1 MENVVGFP
9 LIKMLKEKDPTSYL
23 DLIRK
28 FEGMKRKI
36 DIGST
41 GKVNMSI
48 PYSTIN
54 SLCQDFECQPLE
66 TIIKKSSYSDQIT
79 IRGDKIRIDADLMKS
94 VFYGTIEKIKVLVQ
108 EMFSEISPLQVPF
121 ILLVGGLAE
130 CKMIHASLKQAFPTK
145 KFIVP
150 EEPGISVLK
159 GAVLFGHVP
168 DFIAC
173 RVMRY
178 SYGTDSYVDFDP
190 DEHDIWRKEIIKGKT
205 LCKIFQQIIG
215 QNTPVLID
223 TKIEH
228 DYKTMGG
235 YQRSMTINIFA
246 CEKEDPKYVDEVG
259 CTKIGQVEVN
269 IPSPSVE
276 ERNVAVNYI
285 FGKTEISIM
294 AEELKTG
301 SKCNAKIKLIRVV
314 TENQDIDSLYR

>member
-1 MENVVGFP
+1 
-9 LIKMLKEKDPTSYL
+9 
-23 DLIRK
+23 
-28 FEGMKRKI
+28 MKRKM

-259 CTKIGQVEVN
+259 CTKIRQVEVN

-301 SKCNAKIKLIRVV
+301 SKCSAKIKLI
-314 TENQDIDSLYR
+314 

>member
-9 LIKMLKEKDPTSYL
+9 LIKMLKEKDPSSYL

-54 SLCQDFECQPLE
+54 SLCQDVKCQPLE

-94 VFYGTIEKIKVLVQ
+94 VFYATIEKITVLVQ
-108 EMFSEISPLQVPF
+108 EMFSEIYPLQVPF

-145 KFIVP
+145 KIIVP
-150 EEPGISVLK
+150 QEPGISVLK

-178 SYGTDSYVDFDP
+178 SYGTDSYVDFDT
-190 DEHDIWRKEIIKGKT
+190 DEYVTWRKEILEGKT
-205 LCKIFQQIIG
+205 VCKIFQQIIG
-215 QNTPVLID
+215 QNTPALID

-228 DYKTMGG
+228 DYKTIDS
-235 YQRSMTINIFA
+235 YQRYMTINIFA
-246 CEKEDPKYVDEVG
+246 CEKEYPKYVDEVG

-269 IPSPSVE
+269 IPSPSVDQ
-276 ERNVAVNYI
+276 RNVAVNYI

-301 SKCNAKIKLIRVV
+301 SKYNAKIKLI
-314 TENQDIDSLYR
+314 